1 MEATEEVPGGRMLS
15 AEEVTVI
22 IKNKLQNSNFELM
35 KYSFEN
41 LEQKVGL
48 LGDHCLLRATV
59 KILEERGSEDKV
71 VTQEFSF
78 FAKLFPAY
86 RGPAE
91 FVEGL
96 RAFEKEIFMYD
107 LFDKF
112 KNYNINLVEFCT
124 ASCYLSQY
132 NRYLI
137 LDNLFLEGFQ
147 ALDKYK
153 TLDYQTLIT
162 VIKGL
167 AKLHASSIIYEEKK
181 TKELS
186 KQYRL
191 NQEYEREFEETFY
204 SKKEGFIN
212 TKGITASIKC
222 VIELIDLFDH
232 RERLIS
238 GQNFKLIAN
247 ELCYKIYDLVKP
259 SKIYR
264 NVVSHG
270 DLWSTNILLKYND
283 RTQATDCKFVDFQC
297 GRYVPP
303 THDLMS
309 VIHLTTSRRLRKRH
323 MYEFTGIYYAT
334 LEKMVK
340 LAGYTLKDLIPFADF
355 MKSCEEQKLFAIIQ
369 AATYMPL
376 ILVKDDTLVE
386 HFTRA
391 DETALFEDR
400 TSLIASSIAKDDI
413 YKNRLEEAI
422 QDLRDYCEY
431 M

>member
-1 MEATEEVPGGRMLS
+1 MDDPISDNILSVEEATLV
-15 AEEVTVI
+15 
-22 IKNKLQNSNFELM
+22 IKNKIQSSDFELI
-35 KYSFEN
+35 KYSFEPV
-41 LEQKVGL
+41 EQKIGL
-48 LGDHCLLRATV
+48 LGEHSIFRAII
-59 KILEERGSEDKV
+59 KKLEENQSENCIVKE
-71 VTQEFSF
+71 EFSF
-78 FAKLFPAY
+78 FAKLFPKY

-112 KNYNINLVEFCT
+112 KNYNINLIEFC
-124 ASCYLSQY
+124 AANCYLSQY
-132 NRYLI
+132 NRFLI
-137 LDNLFLEGFQ
+137 FDNLFLQGFQ
-147 ALDKYK
+147 GLDKYK
-153 TLDYQTLIT
+153 TLDYNSIIT

-167 AKLHASSIIYEEKK
+167 AKLHASSIIYEEKRS
-181 TKELS
+181 KELS

-191 NQEYEREFEETFY
+191 SDEFSKDFEETFY

-212 TKGITASIKC
+212 TKGITASIRC
-222 VIELIDLFDH
+222 VIEEIDLFDY
-232 RERLIS
+232 REKLIS

-247 ELCYKIYDLVKP
+247 QLCHKIFDLVKP
-259 SKIYR
+259 SRIYR
-264 NVVSHG
+264 NVASHG
-270 DLWSTNILLKYND
+270 DLWSTNILLKYNED
-283 RTQATDCKFVDFQC
+283 GKAVDCKFVDFQC

-334 LEKMVK
+334 LEKLVK
-340 LAGYTLKDLIPFADF
+340 LAGYTLKDIIPFVDF
-355 MKSCEEQKLFAIIQ
+355 MQSCEEQKLFAIIQ
-369 AATYMPL
+369 AATYLPL
-376 ILVKDDTLVE
+376 ILIKDEALVE

-400 TSLIASSIAKDDI
+400 TSLIASNIAKDDC
-413 YKNRLEEAI
+413 YKNRLEESI
-422 QDLRDYCEY
+422 QDLRDFCEY

>member
-1 MEATEEVPGGRMLS
+1 MEEPLNSGMLS
-15 AEEVTVI
+15 AEEVTLI
-22 IKNKLQNSNFELM
+22 IKNKIQNSNFELI
-35 KYSFEN
+35 KYH
-41 LEQKVGL
+41 LEPVEQQIGL
-48 LGDHCLLRATV
+48 LGDHCILRATV
-59 KILEERGSEDKV
+59 KMLEEHSSEDHV
-71 VTQEFSF
+71 VKEEFSL
-78 FAKLFPAY
+78 FAKLFPQY

-96 RAFEKEIFMYD
+96 RAFEKEIFVYN

-112 KNYNINLVEFCT
+112 KNYNLNLIEECT
-124 ASCYLSQY
+124 ANCYLSQY
-132 NRYLI
+132 NRFLV
-137 LDNLFLEGFQ
+137 LDNLFLQDFQ
-147 ALDKYK
+147 SLDKQK
-153 TLDYQTLIT
+153 TLDYTTLAT

-167 AKLHASSIIYEEKK
+167 AKLHACSIIYEEKRS
-181 TKELS
+181 KELS
-186 KQYRL
+186 KLYRL
-191 NQEYEREFEETFY
+191 SDEFATEFEETFY

-222 VIELIDLFDH
+222 VIEEIELFQH
-232 RERLIS
+232 REKLIS
-238 GQNFKLIAN
+238 GQNFKLVAN
-247 ELCYKIYDLVKP
+247 ELCHKIFDLVKP

-270 DLWSTNILLKYND
+270 DLWATNILLKYNGNN
-283 RTQATDCKFVDFQC
+283 QATDCKFVDFQC

-309 VIHLTTSRRLRKRH
+309 VIHLTTSRRLRKKH

-334 LEKMVK
+334 LEKLVK
-340 LAGYTLKDLIPFADF
+340 LAGYILKDIFPFADF
-355 MKSCEEQKLFAIIQ
+355 MRSCEEQKLFAIIQ

-376 ILVKDDTLVE
+376 VLVKDHALVE

-391 DETALFEDR
+391 DETALIEDR
-400 TSLIASSIAKDDI
+400 TSLIASNIAKDDC
-413 YKNRLEEAI
+413 YKNRLEESI